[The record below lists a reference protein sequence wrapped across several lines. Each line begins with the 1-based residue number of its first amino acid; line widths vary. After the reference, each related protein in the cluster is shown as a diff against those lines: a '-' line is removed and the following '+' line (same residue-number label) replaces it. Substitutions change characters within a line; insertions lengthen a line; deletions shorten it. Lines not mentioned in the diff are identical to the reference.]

1 MAKELAYVLI
11 NPYTI
16 RKSRT
21 GGVIARYLSRTDLR
35 LVGARMF
42 GPSQELAHEYAESIR
57 RREPADSPFGDLLAN
72 YVRKEYAPDPKTGRP
87 HRTMCLLFEGED
99 AVAKIWNL
107 TGSVS
112 LRWGCGETVRETY
125 GDYILDDAGNVT
137 YFEPAVLVA
146 PTRDFTYSSLRLWAR
161 YSETCGGI
169 VNSAMDLDG
178 GEGVEQTLVMLKP
191 DNFQRPS
198 LRMGNIMDLLSS
210 AGLRI
215 VAVNKFAMTVSQAEQ
230 FYAPVRES
238 LRRKFPLFGAPGV
251 AAAVSRELGFEVP
264 EAAARAL
271 CEHISPLYAAHQ
283 FESIVEFMTGYKPS
297 NCTPEEKPLRAGA
310 ECFAIIYEGADAVRK
325 IRERLGETDPN
336 KARAGSVRREFGTSI
351 MVNAAHAS
359 DSAENAQREVAIID
373 IQGDNF
379 SPHIRKY
386 CYE

>member
-42 GPSQELAHEYAESIR
+42 GPSQQLAAEYAEAIR
-57 RREPADSPFGDLLAN
+57 LREPPDSPFGDLLAN
-72 YVRKEYAPDPKTGRP
+72 YVMKEYAPDPRTGRS

-99 AVAKIWNL
+99 AVSKIWNL

-125 GDYILDDAGNVT
+125 GDYILDERGDVT
-137 YFEPAVLVA
+137 YFEPAVLVG
-146 PTRDFTYSSLRLWAR
+146 PTVEFAYETLRLWAK
-161 YSETCGGI
+161 YSESCGGI
-169 VNSAMDLDG
+169 VNSAMDLEG

-215 VAVNKFAMTVSQAEQ
+215 VAVKKFAMTVTQAEQ

-238 LRRKFPLFGAPGV
+238 LRRKFPVFGAAGV
-251 AAAVSRELGFEVP
+251 AAAVGRELGFEVP
-264 EAAARAL
+264 ETAARAL
-271 CEHISPLYAAHQ
+271 CEAISPLYAAHQ

-310 ECFAIIYEGADAVRK
+310 ECFAIIYEGPDAVRK
-325 IRERLGETDPN
+325 IRDRLGETDPN

-359 DSAENAQREVAIID
+359 DSAENALREMAIID

-379 SPHIRKY
+379 TPQIRKH

>member
-11 NPYTI
+11 NPYSI

-21 GGVIARYLSRTDLR
+21 GGIIARYLSRTDLR

-42 GPSQELAHEYAESIR
+42 GPSRELASEYAAAIR
-57 RREPADSPFGDLLAN
+57 SREPPDSPFGDLLGD
-72 YVRKEYAPDPKTGRP
+72 YVMREYAPDPSTGRP

-99 AVAKIWNL
+99 AVAKIWRL

-112 LRWGCGETVRETY
+112 LRWGCGETIRETY
-125 GDYILDDAGNVT
+125 GDFIVDAGGRVA
-137 YFEPAVLVA
+137 YFEPAVLVG
-146 PTRDFTYSSLRLWAR
+146 PTLDFTYATLRLWAR
-161 YSETCGGI
+161 YSEACGGI
-169 VNSAMDLDG
+169 VNSAMDIDG

-215 VAVNKFAMTVSQAEQ
+215 VAVKKFAMTVAQAEK
-230 FYAPVRES
+230 FYEAVRES
-238 LRRKFPLFGAPGV
+238 LRRKFPQFGTARV
-251 AAAVSRELGFEVP
+251 AAAVSRELGFEIP

-271 CEHISPLYAAHQ
+271 CEQISPLYAA
-283 FESIVEFMTGYKPS
+283 FEFERIVEFITGYKPS

-310 ECFAIIYEGADAVRK
+310 ECFAIVYEGQDAVRK
-325 IRERLGETDPN
+325 IRDHLGETDPS

-359 DSAENAQREVAIID
+359 DSAASAQREMQIIE
-373 IQGDNF
+373 IATDNF
-379 SPHIRKY
+379 APFIQKY
-386 CYE
+386 CNE